1 MPVGESPWGFESLRP
16 HAHRAERLRWSGSHV
31 PPLSTK
37 AGFSV
42 GHDGSPTILLAQGSE
57 LVVYAHGLQNHEPGF
72 ESRLP
77 CFSRLLGSNSVLLL
91 DEQHHMAQRKLTLR
105 LVRHPDRLGQ
115 SHRRGRRRGGRW
127 WRAWIESLT
136 GLGNRCLLIVDLAA
150 ELEAASDDSPRVLGL
165 FDL

>member
-1 MPVGESPWGFESLRP
+1 MGESPWGFESLRP

-105 LVRHPDRLGQ
+105 LVRHPDRLARVTDEVAAGEGAYLDAGDQ
-115 SHRRGRRRGGRW
+115 GDSAPSPRALLVVRESMDGRRAQLTRGG
-127 WRAWIESLT
+127 
-136 GLGNRCLLIVDLAA
+136 
-150 ELEAASDDSPRVLGL
+150 
-165 FDL
+165 